1 VSTEAKIMKLTSP
14 EVQLFPCL
22 CETCAETCLACTH
35 NCDWMH
41 DSRWPDYDRLCTCR
55 AVCERHSRLHM

>member
-22 CETCAETCLACTH
+22 CKTCA
-35 NCDWMH
+35 
-41 DSRWPDYDRLCTCR
+41 
-55 AVCERHSRLHM
+55 